1 MSHDSDKSNK
11 NHDIKTREESIND
24 VIQIYTILCE

>member
-11 NHDIKTREESIND
+11 NHDIKPREESIND
-24 VIQIYTILCE
+24 VVQIYTILCK